1 MDIIN
6 SVADVYD
13 ALVSE
18 RVYKKAFS
26 KEEAFNMILNG
37 ECGVFSPKLLRCFQE
52 SRERLEKL
60 ADSNKEKFT

>member
-1 MDIIN
+1 M

-37 ECGVFSPKLLRCFQE
+37 ECGVFSPKLLRCFRE

-60 ADSNKEKFT
+60 ADKNKEKFT